1 MDGAHQRLSSCA
13 SVHLADPT
21 RHAGHPPPLSLA
33 WPHDLL
39 ANRTRGGGGAGLR
52 NTKGLSIGNRPQP
65 QEGMG
70 AVQVGRRSHLPHPV
84 LSFPTASEINSHHS

>member
-1 MDGAHQRLSSCA
+1 MDGAHQRLSPHVSI
-13 SVHLADPT
+13 HLADPT
-21 RHAGHPPPLSLA
+21 RRAGHPPPLSPA

-39 ANRTRGGGGAGLR
+39 ANRTWGAGLR
-52 NTKGLSIGNRPQP
+52 NTKGWSIGNQLQP